1 MSHDVKAYGKVCS
14 ACQQVRPVRHRPHGS
29 LEPLP
34 QPRSPW
40 TDILMDFI
48 VGLLESSRMAREK
61 GQESE
66 NGKGRG
72 RSYNAILVVVDR
84 YTKVA

>member
-1 MSHDVKAYGKVCS
+1 
-14 ACQQVRPVRHRPHGS
+14 
-29 LEPLP
+29 
-34 QPRSPW
+34 
-40 TDILMDFI
+40 MDFI